1 MVVVL
6 ALLAFV
12 IEFAFMV
19 GVFLLASG
27 LVGGG
32 LVGAL
37 VGVLAVVLV
46 AALWGLFIAPKA
58 RRRLP
63 KVVRA
68 LASGGGVAVVG
79 AGLLG
84 LGRERFGLVLLGAG
98 LVLVAAQLV
107 LDGADPGPAARR
119 RGSDTAGRSHGSGD
133 IRRSRRGQHSRRR

>member
-1 MVVVL
+1 MLVVL

-19 GVFLLASG
+19 GVYLLASG

-32 LVGAL
+32 FLGAG

-46 AALWGLFIAPKA
+46 AALWGLLIAPKA

-63 KVVRA
+63 RLPRA

-84 LGRERFGLVLLGAG
+84 LGYDRFGLVLLGAG

-107 LDGADPGPAARR
+107 LDDADLAPRAGADVGQDGPGA
-119 RGSDTAGRSHGSGD
+119 T
-133 IRRSRRGQHSRRR
+133 RRSRRSQRPRRR

>member
-1 MVVVL
+1 MLVVL

-32 LVGAL
+32 LGGAV

-79 AGLLG
+79 AVLLG

-98 LVLVAAQLV
+98 LVLVLAQLV
-107 LDGADPGPAARR
+107 LDETDAGRANGPAAANRAR
-119 RGSDTAGRSHGSGD
+119 DAGDT
-133 IRRSRRGQHSRRR
+133 RRSRRSQRSRRR

>member
-6 ALLAFV
+6 AVVAFV

-19 GVFLLASG
+19 GVYLLASG

-32 LVGAL
+32 FGGAA

-46 AALWGLFIAPKA
+46 AALWGIFIAPKA

-63 KVVRA
+63 RLIRA

-79 AGLLG
+79 AGLLS

-98 LVLVAAQLV
+98 LVLVAAQLA
-107 LDGADPGPAARR
+107 LDETSPAAAPR
-119 RGSDTAGRSHGSGD
+119 D
-133 IRRSRRGQHSRRR
+133 

>member
-1 MVVVL
+1 MLIVL
-6 ALLAFV
+6 GLLAFV

-32 LVGAL
+32 LGGTL

-58 RRRLP
+58 RRRIP
-63 KVVRA
+63 KVPRA
-68 LASGGGVAVVG
+68 LASGGMVAVVG

-84 LGRERFGLVLLGAG
+84 LEHSRFGLVLIGAG
-98 LVLVAAQLV
+98 LVLVLAQLA
-107 LDGADPGPAARR
+107 LDDVGTRH
-119 RGSDTAGRSHGSGD
+119 TGR
-133 IRRSRRGQHSRRR
+133 

>member
-1 MVVVL
+1 MLVVL

-19 GVFLLASG
+19 GVFMLASG

-32 LVGAL
+32 FGGGL

-46 AALWGLFIAPKA
+46 ASLWGLFIAPKA

-63 KVVRA
+63 RVVRA

-79 AGLLG
+79 AGLVG
-84 LGRERFGLVLLGAG
+84 PGHERFGLVLLGAG
-98 LVLVAAQLV
+98 LVLVLAQLV
-107 LDGADPGPAARR
+107 LDETD
-119 RGSDTAGRSHGSGD
+119 AGRATGPGAATRARGAGD
-133 IRRSRRGQHSRRR
+133 TRRSRRSQRSRRR